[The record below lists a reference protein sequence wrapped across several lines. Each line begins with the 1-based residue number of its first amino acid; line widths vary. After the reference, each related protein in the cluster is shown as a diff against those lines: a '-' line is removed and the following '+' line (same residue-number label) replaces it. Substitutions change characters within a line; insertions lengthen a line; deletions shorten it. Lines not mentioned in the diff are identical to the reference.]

1 MKILIVDDEANNRNL
16 IENLLRAYPIVEEVK
31 AASSAIEAITILKTF
46 RADILFL
53 DVEMP
58 GGTGFNLLEA
68 LPSRDF
74 KVIFVTAH
82 EKYAIEAIRAKAYD
96 YLLKP
101 IETAQLDKIIS
112 SLADGRVEPIK
123 SEDTNKRIIVNTAE
137 ETFFLKTKNIVQVS
151 GAGNYCIYHM
161 VNGKQIVAS
170 YVLKKASETLP
181 ENSFIRVHNSSI
193 INVQFIEKISKTDGA
208 AIVMKDGSR
217 IPISRRRKD
226 DFMAF
231 MSQLKRP

>member
-1 MKILIVDDEANNRNL
+1 MKVLIVDDEANNRSL
-16 IENLLRAYPIVEEVK
+16 MENLLCTNPIVGEIK
-31 AASSAIEAITILKTF
+31 AASSAIEAMAILKTF
-46 RADILFL
+46 KADTLFL
-53 DVEMP
+53 DIEMP
-58 GGTGFNLLEA
+58 GGSGFNFLEA

-74 KVIFVTAH
+74 NVIFVTAH

-101 IETAQLDKIIS
+101 IETAQLDKVLS
-112 SLADGRVEPIK
+112 SLVNGHVEPIN
-123 SEDTNKRIIVNTAE
+123 SGDTNKRIIVNTAE
-137 ETFFLKTKNIVQVS
+137 ETFFLKTKNILKVT

-181 ENSFIRVHNSSI
+181 ENTFIRVHNSSI
-193 INVQFIEKISKTDGA
+193 INVHFIEKISKTDGT